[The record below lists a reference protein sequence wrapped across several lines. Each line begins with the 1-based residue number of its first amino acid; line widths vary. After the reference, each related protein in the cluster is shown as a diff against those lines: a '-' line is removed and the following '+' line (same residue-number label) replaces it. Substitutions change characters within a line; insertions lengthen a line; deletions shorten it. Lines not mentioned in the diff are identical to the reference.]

1 MKKFLLLFSLIAIIF
16 ASCQNDGDGTPVII
30 NPNASLKCKIDGVT
44 WTAMTR
50 ITTHTAG
57 NFIINGTTFS
67 GDALN
72 ISTLGDSTGT
82 YTLGTLSYHSTATY
96 SPKATEPD
104 SLYQALSG
112 TIIITEIDL
121 QNNKISGTF
130 EFNTVNVL
138 NASLSKAITEGVFTV
153 LKFN

>member
-1 MKKFLLLFSLIAIIF
+1 MITIIF
-16 ASCQNDGDGTPVII
+16 VSCKTDGDGTPVII
-30 NPNASLKCKIDGVT
+30 NPNASLTCKIDGVT
-44 WTAMTR
+44 WSAMTR
-50 ITTHTAG
+50 VTSHTAG

-82 YTLGTLSYHSTATY
+82 YTLGTLSYHSSATY

-121 QNNKISGTF
+121 LNNKISGTF

-138 NASLSKAITEGVFTV
+138 NGSLTKAITEGAFTV
-153 LKFN
+153 LKYN